1 MPSKLC
7 HKYWV
12 TDANSVARKI
22 ISDHIKCFV
31 CRCYIGKLDMQKML
45 QSDFHLH
52 GKLFEFR
59 LMHQLCPLFYLSTL
73 YTLSKKSK
81 KKPNKNLKVSHV
93 RPDDGQIG
101 ADRQL
106 KEALTALNV
115 GKSLQRNSQQNAES
129 KIHRACHT
137 SFYLFYLMV

>member
-1 MPSKLC
+1 M
-7 HKYWV
+7 
-12 TDANSVARKI
+12 
-22 ISDHIKCFV
+22 
-31 CRCYIGKLDMQKML
+31 
-45 QSDFHLH
+45 
-52 GKLFEFR
+52 
-59 LMHQLCPLFYLSTL
+59 
-73 YTLSKKSK
+73 
-81 KKPNKNLKVSHV
+81 SHV